1 MYFSRTEVPKA
12 PAEDKQD
19 EPALDYMVDSKDYL
33 PPRDEEL
40 QGMVEDAQPGPAAD
54 QLEEDSFEDET
65 DAVELADDS
74 NEDNQPSAQSKKV
87 SPNKS
92 MVTKQ

>member
-1 MYFSRTEVPKA
+1 MHFFHTEVPKA

-19 EPALDYMVDSKDYL
+19 EPALDYMVDSKEYL

-54 QLEEDSFEDET
+54 QLEEDSFVDET

-74 NEDNQPSAQSKKV
+74 DEDDQPSAQSKKV